1 MALDMTTARPAEK
14 SAVPQTPAL
23 PVAGNRWLAALL
35 LGNLA
40 MAFGPVFVRLADCGP
55 VSAGFWRLI
64 LPLPLL
70 VVFARRAGQRVFG
83 QTRAV
88 MLMLVLAGLVF
99 GLDLASWHLGIG
111 HTRLANATLFGNVGS
126 IFLMLWG
133 LVLAQR
139 WPRTNE
145 LAAIGCALGGAAI
158 LLGRSLEIA
167 TTTLIGDLLCILAG
181 TFYFGY
187 FLCLRPVQSHVG
199 SWPLVFY
206 TGVFAAP
213 VLLATAL
220 FMGEPVLPH
229 VWWPVIALA
238 LCSQVIGQ
246 GLLVASLTRF
256 SPLVIGL
263 ALLTQPA
270 ISVLVGF
277 LAFGERPTPL
287 DGVGMVMVSGALV
300 LARLRN

>member
-1 MALDMTTARPAEK
+1 MTTVRSAQKSMPPQSATLPA
-14 SAVPQTPAL
+14 
-23 PVAGNRWLAALL
+23 AGNRWLAALL

-40 MAFGPVFVRLADCGP
+40 MAFGPVFVRVADCGP

-70 VVFARRAGQRVFG
+70 LLLARRAHQPVFG
-83 QTRAV
+83 HSRATLA
-88 MLMLVLAGLVF
+88 MLMLAGAVF

-111 HTRLANATLFGNVGS
+111 HTRLGNATLFGNVGS

-133 LVLAQR
+133 LVMANR
-139 WPRTNE
+139 RPRSNE
-145 LAAIGCALGGAAI
+145 LAAVACALVGAAI

-167 TTTLIGDLLCILAG
+167 TATLVGDLLCILAG
-181 TFYFGY
+181 TFYFLY
-187 FLCLRPVQSHVG
+187 FLCLRPVQAHVG

-213 VLLATAL
+213 VMLATGV
-220 FMGEPVLPH
+220 FMGEPVWPH
-229 VWWPVIALA
+229 VWWPMIALA
-238 LCSQVIGQ
+238 LCSQVVGQ

-270 ISVLVGF
+270 ISVLVGL
-277 LAFGERPTPL
+277 LAFGEWPTL
-287 DGVGMVMVSGALV
+287 TDGVGMVLVSGALV

>member
-1 MALDMTTARPAEK
+1 M
-14 SAVPQTPAL
+14 SATP
-23 PVAGNRWLAALL
+23 LAALL

-64 LPLPLL
+64 VPLPLL
-70 VVFARRAGQRVFG
+70 VLLARRGGQRVFG
-83 QTRAV
+83 HSPRV
-88 MLMLVLAGLVF
+88 MLLLALVGVVF

-111 HTRLANATLFGNVGS
+111 HTRLGNATLFGNLGS

-133 LVLAQR
+133 LVVAHR
-139 WPRTNE
+139 RPRVNE
-145 LAAIGCALGGAAI
+145 LAAIACAVIGAMI

-167 TTTLIGDLLCILAG
+167 TTTLVGDLLCIVAG
-181 TFYFGY
+181 TFYFAY
-187 FLCLRPVQSHVG
+187 FLCLRPVQNRVG
-199 SWPLVFY
+199 SWALVFH

-213 VLLATAL
+213 VMLATAL
-220 FMGEPVLPH
+220 YMGEPVMPH
-229 VWWPVIALA
+229 VWWPVLALA

-270 ISVLVGF
+270 ISVVVGF
-277 LAFGERPTPL
+277 MAFGERPTAL
-287 DGVGMVMVSGALV
+287 DAVGMVLVSGALV
-300 LARLRN
+300 LARAKD

>member
-1 MALDMTTARPAEK
+1 MTTARTAEK
-14 SAVPQTPAL
+14 TIGSQTPAF
-23 PVAGNRWLAALL
+23 PESGNRWLAALL

-64 LPLPLL
+64 VPLPLL
-70 VVFARRAGQRVFG
+70 LLLARRAGQPVFG
-83 QTRAV
+83 HSRATI
-88 MLMLVLAGLVF
+88 LILALAGLVF

-126 IFLMLWG
+126 IFLMVWG
-133 LVLAQR
+133 LVLARR
-139 WPRTNE
+139 WPRVNE
-145 LAAIGCALGGAAI
+145 LAAVLCALAGAMI

-167 TTTLIGDLLCILAG
+167 TTTLVGDLLCILAG
-181 TFYFGY
+181 TFYFLY
-187 FLCLRPVQSHVG
+187 FLCLRPVQTRIG
-199 SWPLVFY
+199 NWPLVFY

-213 VLLATAL
+213 VMLATAL
-220 FMGEPVLPH
+220 YMGEPVLPH
-229 VWWPVIALA
+229 AWWPVLALA
-238 LCSQVIGQ
+238 LGSQVIGQ

-277 LAFGERPTPL
+277 LAFGERPTLL
-287 DGVGMVMVSGALV
+287 DGLGMVLVSGALV
-300 LARLRN
+300 LARLRD

>member
-1 MALDMTTARPAEK
+1 MTTARTAQKTIAPPT
-14 SAVPQTPAL
+14 SAL
-23 PVAGNRWLAALL
+23 PTVGNRWLAALL

-64 LPLPLL
+64 VPLPLL
-70 VVFARRAGQRVFG
+70 VLLARRARQPVFG
-83 QTRAV
+83 HGWRI
-88 MLMLVLAGLVF
+88 MSMLVLAGVVF

-111 HTRLANATLFGNVGS
+111 HTRLGNATLFGNVGS

-133 LVLAQR
+133 LVLAR
-139 WPRTNE
+139 RPPRANE
-145 LAAIGCALGGAAI
+145 LAAIAAALAGAMI

-167 TTTLIGDLLCILAG
+167 TATLIGDLLCILAG
-181 TFYFGY
+181 TFYFAY
-187 FLCLRPVQSHVG
+187 FLCLRPVQTRVG
-199 SWPLVFY
+199 SWPLVFHTAVY
-206 TGVFAAP
+206 AAP
-213 VLLATAL
+213 VMLATAL
-220 FMGEPVLPH
+220 FLGEPVMPQ
-229 VWWPVIALA
+229 VWWPVLALA

-277 LAFGERPTPL
+277 LAFGERPTVL
-287 DGVGMVMVSGALV
+287 DAVGMVLVSGALV
-300 LARLRN
+300 LARLGD

>member
-1 MALDMTTARPAEK
+1 MTTAHPAEK
-14 SAVPQTPAL
+14 TFAQQTPAL
-23 PVAGNRWLAALL
+23 PATGNRWLAALL
-35 LGNLA
+35 FGNLA

-64 LPLPLL
+64 VPLPLL
-70 VVFARRAGQRVFG
+70 LLLARRARQPVFG
-83 QTRAV
+83 HARATMV
-88 MLMLVLAGLVF
+88 ILALAGLVF

-126 IFLMLWG
+126 IFLMVWG
-133 LVLAQR
+133 LVLARR
-139 WPRTNE
+139 WPRVNE
-145 LAAIGCALGGAAI
+145 LAAVACALVGAAI

-167 TTTLIGDLLCILAG
+167 TTTLVGDLLCILAG
-181 TFYFGY
+181 TFYFLY
-187 FLCLRPVQSHVG
+187 FLCLRPVQAQIG
-199 SWPLVFY
+199 NWPLVCY

-213 VLLATAL
+213 VMLATAL
-220 FMGEPVLPH
+220 FMGEPVMPH
-229 VWWPVIALA
+229 VWWPVFALA
-238 LCSQVIGQ
+238 LGSQVIGQ

-277 LAFGERPTPL
+277 LTFGERPTLL
-287 DGVGMVMVSGALV
+287 DGVGMVLVSSALV
-300 LARLRN
+300 LARLKD

>member
-1 MALDMTTARPAEK
+1 MTTAGSAQK
-14 SAVPQTPAL
+14 SIALQTTAL
-23 PVAGNRWLAALL
+23 PVAGNRWLGALL

-64 LPLPLL
+64 VPLPLL
-70 VVFARRAGQRVFG
+70 LVLARNAGQKVFG
-83 QTRAV
+83 HPASV
-88 MLMLVLAGLVF
+88 MAMLVLAGGVF

-133 LVLAQR
+133 LVVAR
-139 WPRTNE
+139 RRPRVNE
-145 LAAIGCALGGAAI
+145 LAAVACALIGALI

-167 TTTLIGDLLCILAG
+167 AATLVGDLLCILAG
-181 TFYFGY
+181 TFYFAY
-187 FLCLRPVQSHVG
+187 FLCLRPVQDCVG
-199 SWPLVFY
+199 SWALVFY
-206 TGVFAAP
+206 TGAFAAP
-213 VLLATAL
+213 VMLATAV
-220 FMGEPVLPH
+220 FMGEPVMPH
-229 VWWPVIALA
+229 VWWPVLALA

-277 LAFGERPTPL
+277 LTFGERPTLL
-287 DGVGMVMVSGALV
+287 DGVGIVLVSSALV
-300 LARLRN
+300 LARARS

>member
-1 MALDMTTARPAEK
+1 MTTARPAQK
-14 SAVPQTPAL
+14 TIATQIAAL

-55 VSAGFWRLI
+55 VSAGFWRLL

-70 VVFARRAGQRVFG
+70 ALLARRAHQPVLGQP
-83 QTRAV
+83 RAV
-88 MLMLVLAGLVF
+88 LAMLVLAGVVL

-126 IFLMLWG
+126 LFLMAWG
-133 LVLAQR
+133 LALVR
-139 WPRTNE
+139 RRPRGNE
-145 LAAIGCALGGAAI
+145 LAAIACALTGAAI

-167 TTTLIGDLLCILAG
+167 TATLVGDLLCILAG
-181 TFYFGY
+181 TLYFGY
-187 FLCLRPVQSHVG
+187 FLCLRPVQGRVG
-199 SWPLVFY
+199 NWSLVFY
-206 TGVFAAP
+206 TGLFAAP
-213 VLLATAL
+213 VMLITAL
-220 FMGEPVLPH
+220 VLHEPVVPH
-229 VWWPVIALA
+229 VWWPVITLA

-270 ISVLVGF
+270 ISVLVG
-277 LAFGERPTPL
+277 LVTFGERPTPL
-287 DGVGMVMVSGALV
+287 DIVGIVLVSGALV
-300 LARLRN
+300 LARAR

>member
-1 MALDMTTARPAEK
+1 MTTAPTPRK
-14 SAVPQTPAL
+14 NTDPQTAAL
-23 PVAGNRWLAALL
+23 SGSNNRWLAALL

-40 MAFGPVFVRLADCGP
+40 MAFGPVFVRVADCGP
-55 VSAGFWRLI
+55 VSAGLWRLI

-70 VVFARRAGQRVFG
+70 LLLARRAGQNVFG
-83 QTRAV
+83 QSPRV
-88 MLMLVLAGLVF
+88 MAMLVLAGVVF

-111 HTRLANATLFGNVGS
+111 HTRLGNATLFGNVGS

-133 LVLAQR
+133 LAVAGR
-139 WPRTNE
+139 RPRLNE
-145 LAAIGCALGGAAI
+145 LAAIACALVGAAI

-167 TTTLIGDLLCILAG
+167 TATLVGDLLCILAG
-181 TFYFGY
+181 TFYFAY
-187 FLCLRPVQSHVG
+187 FLCLRPVQGGVG
-199 SWPLVFY
+199 NWPLVFY

-213 VLLATAL
+213 VMLATAL
-220 FMGEPVLPH
+220 FMGEPVVPH
-229 VWWPVIALA
+229 VWWPVLALA

-256 SPLVIGL
+256 TPLVIGL

-277 LAFGERPTPL
+277 FAFHEMPTAL
-287 DGVGMVMVSGALV
+287 DAVGMVLVSGALV
-300 LARLRN
+300 LARA

>member
-1 MALDMTTARPAEK
+1 MTTARAAQKTIRPPTAGLPA
-14 SAVPQTPAL
+14 
-23 PVAGNRWLAALL
+23 AGNRWLAALL

-55 VSAGFWRLI
+55 VSAGFWRLL

-70 VVFARRAGQRVFG
+70 ALLARRAGQPLR
-83 QTRAV
+83 QPRAV
-88 MLMLVLAGLVF
+88 MAMLVVAGVVL

-126 IFLMLWG
+126 LMLMAWG
-133 LVLAQR
+133 LVLAR
-139 WPRTNE
+139 RRPRANE
-145 LAAIGCALGGAAI
+145 LMAIACALTGAAI

-167 TTTLIGDLLCILAG
+167 TATLVGDLLCILAG

-187 FLCLRPVQSHVG
+187 FLSLRPVQGRVG
-199 SWPLVFY
+199 NWALVFY
-206 TGVFAAP
+206 TGMFAAP
-213 VLLATAL
+213 VMLATGVFL
-220 FMGEPVLPH
+220 HEPVVPH
-229 VWWPVIALA
+229 VWWPVLTLA

-277 LAFGERPTPL
+277 LTFGEKPTPL
-287 DGVGMVMVSGALV
+287 DLVGIVLVSGALV
-300 LARLRN
+300 LARARDS